1 MRYRSALVVLPLAL
15 ALTACGS
22 AEDKASSS
30 PSSAAPEPSSSSATP
45 TAVEALSGKATC
57 DRLVGNGDDA
67 LGLRVADYTVKI
79 MTDDSIEQSH
89 YVSAGDLTDELDDLA
104 EIADPL
110 YADAIEGLK
119 AGPQAVVDAVEQ
131 GEGNLN
137 IPAQEMFQAG
147 LDAGEECL
155 SGPAL
160 DEYANKLTERIE
172 KLPEEYG
179 GKAGS
184 AGNSASICAEASRA
198 GFVTS
203 GWELVAYSKGASD
216 HQKWAEEFEEDV
228 AKLSDDSE
236 PHCTGDS
243 ELAALALEAMVLNS
257 MVEIYEGEAEPGFY
271 TSTEKALRE
280 WLSAID
286 RDDLEVVSP

>member
-1 MRYRSALVVLPLAL
+1 MRYRSALIFLPLIFT
-15 ALTACGS
+15 LTACGS
-22 AEDKASSS
+22 GEAGSASSS
-30 PSSAAPEPSSSSATP
+30 SSPESSSSSASP
-45 TAVEALSGKATC
+45 AAAEALSGKATC

-67 LGLRVADYTVKI
+67 LGLRVADYTVEI
-79 MTDDSIEQSH
+79 MSADSIEQGH
-89 YVSAGDLTDELDDLA
+89 YVSAGDLRNELDELA
-104 EIADPL
+104 EVADPL
-110 YADAIEGLK
+110 YAEAIEDLK

-131 GEGNLN
+131 GDGNLH
-137 IPAQEMFQAG
+137 IPAQDMLQAG

-184 AGNSASICAEASRA
+184 TAGSASVCAEASRA
-198 GFVTS
+198 RFVTG
-203 GWELVAYSKGASD
+203 GWELVAYSKGARD

-243 ELAALALEAMVLNS
+243 ELAALSLEAMVLNG

-271 TSTEKALRE
+271 ESTEEALRE
-280 WLSAID
+280 WLSAIG
-286 RDDLEVVSP
+286 RDDLEVVSS